1 MKRSDEIHD
10 PENDLED
17 NIDKESSD
25 SCADHVASEYHRK
38 AFYLEINIVNH
49 GYWLNKY
56 TFCFVLFLKKT
67 QKYNLETNSV

>member
-49 GYWLNKY
+49 GY
-56 TFCFVLFLKKT
+56 
-67 QKYNLETNSV
+67 